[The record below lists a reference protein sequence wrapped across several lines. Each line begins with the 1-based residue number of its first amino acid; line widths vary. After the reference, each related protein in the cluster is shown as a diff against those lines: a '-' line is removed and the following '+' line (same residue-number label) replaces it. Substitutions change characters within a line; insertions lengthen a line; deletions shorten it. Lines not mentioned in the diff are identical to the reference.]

1 MPYWTEMT
9 AVCPQCGATATG
21 EAEIEEVFGFRYG
34 GTKPQSWC
42 RSCRSSA
49 SRNSSYCAYNL
60 CEWQD
65 EFPHCREEGK
75 CPLEDD

>member
-9 AVCPQCGATATG
+9 AVCPQCGVSATG
-21 EAEIEEVFGFRYG
+21 RREIEEVFGFRYG

-42 RSCRSSA
+42 KSCRSSA
-49 SRNSSYCAYNL
+49 NSSSSYCAYNL
-60 CEWQD
+60 CERQD
-65 EFPHCREEGK
+65 EFPRCRDEGR